1 MFNSCMDWIMS
12 PSDSYVEAITLNI
25 TLFGDRTFK
34 EVLNVQ
40 WNQTDEMD
48 SNGVLTPFGMS
59 L

>member
-1 MFNSCMDWIMS
+1 MLNRCMDWIMP
-12 PSDSYVEAITLNI
+12 PSDSYVEALILNI

-34 EVLNVQ
+34 EVFNVQ